1 PRAQTTH
8 RHLSGDRCSG
18 TCPGRAR
25 ESQKARG
32 VEVARITTA
41 STKPDAEALQ
51 HEVTMLLQTATQ
63 APVQTVPVQTTVV
76 RPSFTDTLIDS
87 FRNAFSMLL
96 SAIPRILGFIII
108 VAIGWFVSSL
118 LARGVIGLLRAI
130 RFDELMQR
138 SGLADFANKMGTGL
152 DSAGIIAGLVKW
164 LTRIVVLLVAFDVL
178 GLPAVSDVMRQ
189 LLLWLPNLVVAIF
202 VLFIGGIAA
211 RALGNFI
218 RGATAEA
225 GFANPETLANV
236 VRTTV
241 WAFAIVVAINQ
252 LGIATNLITTL
263 FTGFVAALAIALGL
277 AFGLGGRDLASRT
290 L

>member
-1 PRAQTTH
+1 M
-8 RHLSGDRCSG
+8 L
-18 TCPGRAR
+18 
-25 ESQKARG
+25 
-32 VEVARITTA
+32 
-41 STKPDAEALQ
+41 
-51 HEVTMLLQTATQ
+51 LLQTTTQ
-63 APVQTVPVQTTVV
+63 APVQNVPVSSQPT
-76 RPSFTDTLIDS
+76 FTETLLQS
-87 FRNAFSMLL
+87 FRDATSMIL
-96 SAIPRILGFIII
+96 SAIPRILGFIVI

-118 LARGVIGLLRAI
+118 LASGVTKLLRAI

-138 SGLADFANKMGTGL
+138 SGIGDFMNKMGTGL
-152 DSAGIIAGLVKW
+152 DSAAIISGLVKW
-164 LTRIVVLLVAFDVL
+164 IVRIVVLLVAFDVL

-189 LLLWLPNLVVAIF
+189 FLLWLPNLVVAIF

-211 RALGNFI
+211 RALGNI
-218 RGATAEA
+218 VRGATAEA

-290 L
+290 LENWYDQAQEARPSRRRARTEE